1 MMRLIGLAWATAVC
15 WLLGA
20 VDIVESVAYFTEKPS
35 YIESCRIYEPEFTKC
50 LTRSTQK
57 FMNEVI
63 NGIPEL
69 LESFGPMDPMR
80 QDQLTFKQANSD
92 VATISANL
100 TELLIRGFGNMVIK
114 ESKVN
119 KNNFSLQDK
128 IYLPQM
134 RLDGKYKMVG
144 HILRVPLRGA
154 GKIYIEIDDLNIL
167 VNVKTRL
174 YEKGGFTFYNVTDVR
189 VQLDVGK
196 VRTNLENLFNG
207 RSKEVE
213 RSTNQFFNDNWRD
226 FFEAMRPLI
235 SETVERTLMD
245 LLKKTFDLIPAN
257 FFVEDIPNSLELYG
271 RKTQM
276 IT

>member
-114 ESKVN
+114 ESN
-119 KNNFSLQDK
+119 LQDK